1 MKRDAFMLLC
11 VAHGLPKPEA
21 EVTGLIPQRRFR
33 VDYLFREA
41 RLVVEKNGQIW
52 KKGGHSSGTGL
63 LRDYEKNNL
72 LTLAGYR
79 VLTFTPQQLD
89 SGDCMELLKILLRGL
104 P

>member
-1 MKRDAFMLLC
+1 
-11 VAHGLPKPEA
+11 
-21 EVTGLIPQRRFR
+21 
-33 VDYLFREA
+33 
-41 RLVVEKNGQIW
+41 VEKNGQIW
-52 KKGGHSSGTGL
+52 YKGGHSSGTGL